1 MTNKERLYKQI
12 NKLSALKDGW
22 FGGSGLAP
30 NSNAIDNCKKIID
43 SLSEDI
49 LEHCAVFPCQDSNIS
64 FQGKFSDSC
73 RLIVA
78 VQSDRMTYVV
88 KNKKQKSSQEK
99 IPVNEEN
106 IKVLEEQIR
115 IIIK

>member
-49 LEHCAVFPCQDSNIS
+49 LEHCAVFPCVINLR
-64 FQGKFSDSC
+64 F
-73 RLIVA
+73 LPA
-78 VQSDRMTYVV
+78 ELH
-88 KNKKQKSSQEK
+88 KQHK
-99 IPVNEEN
+99 I
-106 IKVLEEQIR
+106 R
-115 IIIK
+115 RGHF